1 MWRSA
6 AIGFLLASGL
16 VQAQENKGPVA
27 CGELANA
34 FGPFDYRSASEE
46 DRRLVNG
53 AHFTEQVETL
63 KSGKTTNW
71 PGGDIDY
78 TLRAFPNHPRALLAM
93 MNLSFKEKRLKPNSA
108 HWPVECYFDRAER
121 FRGDDA
127 YVKLLFGIYLLK
139 VGRNQEAITK
149 LEAAEKLQSDDPNL
163 YYNLGLAYF
172 DLKNYDKALH
182 YAHEAYALHFPLPGL
197 REKLKR
203 VGAWKDLPPPAAQS
217 APIASA
223 STPAKSAS
231 TPVAS
236 SSEAGRTTTQSAPG
250 AASSAPAE
258 AQSAP

>member
-16 VQAQENKGPVA
+16 VQAQEYKGAVA
-27 CGELANA
+27 CGDLANA

-53 AHFTEQVETL
+53 AHFTQQVETL
-63 KSGKTTNW
+63 QSGKTTNW

-78 TLRAFPNHPRALLAM
+78 TLRAFPNHPRALLSM
-93 MNLSFKEKRLKPNSA
+93 MNLSFKEKRNKPNGA

-127 YVKLLFGIYLLK
+127 YVKVLYGIYLLK
-139 VGRNQEAITK
+139 VGRNQEAISK
-149 LEAAEKLQSDDPNL
+149 LEAAERLEPDDPNL

-172 DLKNYDKALH
+172 DLKQYDRALH
-182 YAHEAYALHFPLPGL
+182 YAHEAYSLRFPLPGL

-203 VGAWKDLPPPAAQS
+203 VGAWKDLPPPPAQS
-217 APIASA
+217 AAVASA
-223 STPAKSAS
+223 SAPPAAGSAPATRASAPVAAAS
-231 TPVAS
+231 TPT
-236 SSEAGRTTTQSAPG
+236 ETPAP
-250 AASSAPAE
+250 
-258 AQSAP
+258 

>member
-6 AIGFLLASGL
+6 AIGFLIASGL

-121 FRGDDA
+121 FRGEVDA
-127 YVKLLFGIYLLK
+127 SHTKRFVPVRKPIPEARFRAAD
-139 VGRNQEAITK
+139 GRCQV
-149 LEAAEKLQSDDPNL
+149 D
-163 YYNLGLAYF
+163 
-172 DLKNYDKALH
+172 
-182 YAHEAYALHFPLPGL
+182 AHGTF
-197 REKLKR
+197 
-203 VGAWKDLPPPAAQS
+203 
-217 APIASA
+217 
-223 STPAKSAS
+223 T
-231 TPVAS
+231 
-236 SSEAGRTTTQSAPG
+236 
-250 AASSAPAE
+250 SSAD
-258 AQSAP
+258 SMG